1 MYFVACL
8 WFKTEKAQ
16 KCASDLLTKAQSE
29 KRKAKAQFIK
39 PPALSSTPDLSL
51 TLWEVGAQGKA
62 KEKNGSGRGK
72 GWYWVS

>member
-16 KCASDLLTKAQSE
+16 KCVSDLLTKAQSE

-39 PPALSSTPDLSL
+39 PHLSL
-51 TLWEVGAQGKA
+51 
-62 KEKNGSGRGK
+62 
-72 GWYWVS
+72 